1 MEDVEQHCRKLF
13 VGAVKWS
20 PAFTEDTE
28 KVQMWYML
36 SDFMH
41 DKTVNWRRLQSL
53 RKRCEP
59 QPTLSSYM
67 ALSLVNIHEGTTLYL
82 ELNTAVTSQSLWMLY
97 SPPLPFIKN
106 NGILS
111 SNLQGNRVTLTY
123 LMNSRPRLVYAHG

>member
-1 MEDVEQHCRKLF
+1 MVQGMEDVEQHCRKLF

-67 ALSLVNIHEGTTLYL
+67 ALSLVNIHEGTVL
-82 ELNTAVTSQSLWMLY
+82 EKGWCHY
-97 SPPLPFIKN
+97 E
-106 NGILS
+106 ILASDPIS
-111 SNLQGNRVTLTY
+111 S
-123 LMNSRPRLVYAHG
+123 